1 MKFIPPLTPAQKC
14 ALQELHKSGPAHR
27 ERQRAQ
33 AVLLS
38 SRGYKIDQLAD
49 LFECD
54 RDTISQWLDAFLG
67 GGAAALGD
75 APRPGRPPKIEGAA
89 LEVVRE
95 AVEHPTPNLK
105 ATLLD
110 TLKKTVFA

>member
-1 MKFIPPLTPAQKC
+1 MKFVPPLSVEQKC
-14 ALQELHKSGPAHR
+14 ALQELHKQGRTHR

-38 SRGYKIDQLAD
+38 ARGYKLDQMAD

-54 RDTISQWLDAFLG
+54 RDTISQWLDAFCSG
-67 GGAAALGD
+67 GVAALGD
-75 APRPGRPPKIEGAA
+75 APKPGRPPKLEGAA
-89 LEVVRE
+89 LDLVRQG
-95 AVEHPTPNLK
+95 VEHPTPNLK